1 MFNPVNSL
9 YVIIDTAVSY
19 ENNLDIFAAADK
31 LAKYGA
37 DIFQLRNKNICDKK
51 ILEIACKLKKIIG
64 KRGKKIIINDRV
76 DIAYLSDADGLHLG
90 KNDISPCNARK
101 ILKKNKLIGKTAHS
115 LKELEQFQKESID
128 YLGIGPVFETETKP
142 ELHPLQE
149 TQLKTMISVAQKAIF
164 AIGGINLYNIN
175 SLCKL
180 GIKNI
185 AVSRGILLSKDFKS
199 TVEEFKE
206 CLRKVS

>member
-1 MFNPVNSL
+1 MFNPANSL
-9 YVIIDTAVSY
+9 YVILDTTVIY
-19 ENNLDIFAAADK
+19 KNNLDIFAAADK

-37 DIFQLRNKNICDKK
+37 NIFQLRNKDICDKK
-51 ILEIACKLKKIIG
+51 FLEISCKLKKILG
-64 KRGKKIIINDRV
+64 KRKRKFIINDRV

-90 KNDISPCNARK
+90 KKDISPNKARK

-115 LKELEQFQKESID
+115 LKELEQFQKEPID
-128 YLGIGPVFETETKP
+128 YLGIGPVFKTEIKP
-142 ELHPLQE
+142 ELPPLKE
-149 TQLKTMISVAQKAIF
+149 KQLKVMISKTQKAIF

-206 CLRKVS
+206 CLRKAS

>member
-1 MFNPVNSL
+1 MLDSVNSL
-9 YVIIDTAVSY
+9 YVILDTAVTY
-19 ENNLDIFAAADK
+19 ENNLDIFATADK

-51 ILEIACKLKKIIG
+51 LLEIACKLKKILG
-64 KRGKKIIINDRV
+64 KRKKKFIINDRA

-90 KNDISPCNARK
+90 KNDIPPDKARK

-115 LKELEQFQKESID
+115 LKELEQFQKEPID
-128 YLGIGPVFETETKP
+128 YFGIGPVFETETKP
-142 ELHPLQE
+142 ELPPLKI
-149 TQLKTMISVAQKAIF
+149 TQLKIMISSAQKAIF

-185 AVSRGILLSKDFKS
+185 ALSRGILLSKDFKS
-199 TVEEFKE
+199 TVEGLKE
-206 CLRKVS
+206 CLRKAS